1 MQQNLV
7 EDNRKEDE
15 ANEKLANLT
24 QKLLVLQPLESEL
37 EDVKTEYDK
46 LLKINAALETLSKEN
61 VQELSSQRNVFEEN
75 QRKYKL
81 DIEAK
86 DTVIQELNDS
96 LASLNIEFKLNE
108 KEKNVEIKELKEK
121 NDEIIR
127 SLDLTKELQLF
138 Q

>member
-46 LLKINAALETLSKEN
+46 LLEINAALETLSKEN
-61 VQELSSQRNVFEEN
+61 VHELSSQRNVFEEN

-86 DTVIQELNDS
+86 DTVIRELNDS

-121 NDEIIR
+121 NDAIMR

-138 Q
+138 

>member
-61 VQELSSQRNVFEEN
+61 VHELSSQRNVFEEN

-121 NDEIIR
+121 NDAIIR

-138 Q
+138 

>member
-46 LLKINAALETLSKEN
+46 LLEINAALETLSKEN
-61 VQELSSQRNVFEEN
+61 VHELSSQRNVFEEN

-86 DTVIQELNDS
+86 DTVIRELNDS

-121 NDEIIR
+121 NDAIIR
-127 SLDLTKELQLF
+127 SLDLTKEFQLF
-138 Q
+138 

>member
-61 VQELSSQRNVFEEN
+61 VHELSSQRNVFEEN

-86 DTVIQELNDS
+86 DTVIRELNDS

-121 NDEIIR
+121 NDAIIR
-127 SLDLTKELQLF
+127 SLDLTKEFQLF
-138 Q
+138 